1 MQTVEEKPI
10 ETIHLYVVRE
20 DARKPPSPLPVIL
33 AVLCVLVIIAV
44 TVYSGNH
51 PYYEHQTLRIPAQFL
66 PLQIFSA
73 TGPIIPTGVKTYA
86 ATTAHG
92 TLTVTNG
99 SVIAATLPKGII
111 FTGKSGVEVVTD
123 EAIFVPAGSAAGYG
137 YATVSAHAMVRGKS
151 GNITAYDINR
161 VEGSSIY
168 IRNLT
173 SFHGGK
179 DSYSVP
185 LQLPQDKRTA
195 IDAARAILTAQ
206 EAKIQAFLA
215 YPYHETTQVKNLV
228 VGLSWTCQFVTYH
241 IPAFYHVTGIRI
253 IGKNLL
259 IDVWFVARPIRVWVK

>member
-1 MQTVEEKPI
+1 MQTVDDKP

-20 DARKPPSPLPVIL
+20 DDRQPPSSLPVIL
-33 AVLCVLVIIAV
+33 TVLCFLVIISV

-66 PLQIFSA
+66 PLQTFS
-73 TGPIIPTGVKTYA
+73 TIESIIPTGKKTYA

-123 EAIFVPAGSAAGYG
+123 EAVFVPAGSAAGYG

-151 GNITAYDINR
+151 GNIPAYDINR

-173 SFHGGK
+173 PFHGGK

-185 LQLPQDKRTA
+185 FQLPQDKRTA

-215 YPYHETTQVKNLV
+215 YPCHETTQVKHLV

-241 IPAFYHVTGIRI
+241 IPAFYHVTGVRI

-259 IDVWFVARPIRVWVK
+259 IDVWFIARPSRIWVK

>member
-1 MQTVEEKPI
+1 MQTVDDTPI

-20 DARKPPSPLPVIL
+20 GDRKPPSPLPVIL
-33 AVLCVLVIIAV
+33 AVLCFLVIIAV

-51 PYYEHQTLRIPAQFL
+51 PYYEHQTLRMPAQFL
-66 PLQIFSA
+66 PLQTFSA
-73 TGPIIPTGVKTYA
+73 TEPIIPTGTETYT

-99 SVIAATLPKGII
+99 SVIAATLPKGLI
-111 FTGKSGVEVVTD
+111 FTGMSGVEVVTD
-123 EAIFVPAGSAAGYG
+123 EAVFIPAGSAAGYG

-179 DSYSVP
+179 DSYSVS

-195 IDAARAILTAQ
+195 IDAARATLAAQ
-206 EAKIQAFLA
+206 EAKIPAFLA
-215 YPYHETTQVKNLV
+215 YPCHETTQVKHLV

-241 IPAFYHVTGIRI
+241 IPAFYHVTGVRI
-253 IGKNLL
+253 TGKNLL
-259 IDVWFVARPIRVWVK
+259 IDVWFVARPIHIWVK